1 MPESG
6 EIFFA
11 GIVYREYPHT
21 STDNISDFDLYL
33 FRLTSSPYLTSFHV
47 VCRHNALAKRRGQ
60 SKQQGSRQLQREV
73 YAFIPFPTRS
83 TIFE

>member
-11 GIVYREYPHT
+11 GILYREFPHT

-33 FRLTSSPYLTSFHV
+33 FRLISSPYLISFNL
-47 VCRHNALAKRRGQ
+47 VCRHNALAKRPGQ
-60 SKQQGSRQLQREV
+60 SEQQGSRQLQLEV
-73 YAFIPFPTRS
+73 RRFIFIMP
-83 TIFE
+83 